1 MMGNSAQDT
10 GQKDVIENGGLY
22 AMNEL
27 MIHQLHTRTLKHV
40 YYHVWNW
47 LFPFFPLQVYFPI
60 P

>member
-1 MMGNSAQDT
+1 MIGNSAQDT

-40 YYHVWNW
+40 YYHV
-47 LFPFFPLQVYFPI
+47 
-60 P
+60 